1 MRNYSVA
8 IIPARKGSKRIP
20 NKNIRPFSGQP
31 MITYPIRA
39 AQDSGLFDRILVST
53 DSEEISAIAQ
63 ACGADVPFMRPAEL
77 SDDHTATAPV
87 LKHALEWL
95 NKSGTPASHACCI
108 YATAPFVRASDI
120 VQGLD
125 ILQDSKVATVF
136 TVTSFTFPILRALK
150 IKPDGKLAMFWPE
163 HRLTR
168 SQDLPEAYHDAG
180 QLYWGK
186 HKNYL
191 KYKDFRKIYLN
202 NKSIGF
208 VMNEKEVQDID
219 TIEDLNMAR
228 IKFLFNKKKLA

>member
-1 MRNYSVA
+1 MRNYTVA

-20 NKNIRPFSGQP
+20 NKNIRPFAGQP

-53 DSEEISAIAQ
+53 DSEEISVAAQ

-87 LKHALEWL
+87 LAHALEWL
-95 NKSGTPASHACCI
+95 NKNGTPASHACCI

-120 VQGLD
+120 VQGLG
-125 ILQDSKVATVF
+125 ILQNSKAATVF
-136 TVTSFTFPILRALK
+136 TVTSFTFPIFRALK

-180 QLYWGK
+180 QFYWLDVASFLENPELYSK
-186 HKNYL
+186 DSKPIILPRYL
-191 KYKDFRKIYLN
+191 A
-202 NKSIGF
+202 
-208 VMNEKEVQDID
+208 QDID
-219 TIEDLNMAR
+219 TLEDWETAELMHRALVNTES
-228 IKFLFNKKKLA
+228 

>member
-1 MRNYSVA
+1 MIMRNYTVA

-180 QLYWGK
+180 QFYWLDVASFLENPELYSK
-186 HKNYL
+186 DSKPIILPRYL
-191 KYKDFRKIYLN
+191 A
-202 NKSIGF
+202 
-208 VMNEKEVQDID
+208 QDID
-219 TIEDLNMAR
+219 TLEDWETAELMHRALINTES
-228 IKFLFNKKKLA
+228 

>member
-1 MRNYSVA
+1 MRNYTVA

-180 QLYWGK
+180 QFYWLDVASFLENPELYSK
-186 HKNYL
+186 DSKPIILPRYL
-191 KYKDFRKIYLN
+191 A
-202 NKSIGF
+202 
-208 VMNEKEVQDID
+208 QDID
-219 TIEDLNMAR
+219 TLEDWETAELMHRALINTES
-228 IKFLFNKKKLA
+228 

>member
-1 MRNYSVA
+1 MIMRNYTVA

-180 QLYWGK
+180 QFYWLDVASFLENPELYSK
-186 HKNYL
+186 DSKPIILPRYL
-191 KYKDFRKIYLN
+191 A
-202 NKSIGF
+202 
-208 VMNEKEVQDID
+208 QDID
-219 TIEDLNMAR
+219 TLEDWETAELMHRALINTDS
-228 IKFLFNKKKLA
+228 